1 MKAHFCSDTVFNVS
15 SRVLSE
21 NEIKVLEKGFDFAPI
36 QQKINEPELRK
47 DFEEFCRRMR
57 TKWNFRNEPSQ
68 DFSVTPAFA
77 RKSSWKPPLGHPNLE
92 VFLSQVESELFIE
105 TQDSLRYSNLS
116 QEEWRAVRSL
126 ADDRSIVIKKAD
138 KGSCVVVW
146 DRWDYIKEAE
156 KQLGDS
162 TVYNEINYNKKIL
175 SQLVDSSNKYFKK
188 LNSSGY
194 ISYKEMK
201 YFTYEYKK
209 ACNLGKL
216 YLLPKIHKRLFNV
229 PGRPVISNC
238 GTPTEKV

>member
-1 MKAHFCSDTVFNVS
+1 MVN
-15 SRVLSE
+15 
-21 NEIKVLEKGFDFAPI
+21 II
-36 QQKINEPELRK
+36 YIYRK
-47 DFEEFCRRMR
+47 P
-57 TKWNFRNEPSQ
+57 T
-68 DFSVTPAFA
+68 
-77 RKSSWKPPLGHPNLE
+77 LGHTNLE
-92 VFLSQVESELFIE
+92 VFLSQVESELYIE
-105 TQDSLRYSNLS
+105 IQGSLRYSNLS

-162 TVYNEINYNKKIL
+162 TVYKEINYNKKIL

-188 LNSSGY
+188 LNSTGY

-209 ACNLGKL
+209 ACNLGEL
-216 YLLPKIHKRLFNV
+216 YLLPKIHKKLFNV

-238 GTPTEKV
+238 GMPTEKVSEFLDHHLKPVMQKGLSYIRDSQYFLEKIKTIGSVPENAILVTADVVGLYPNIPHQAALKALKEALEKRDI